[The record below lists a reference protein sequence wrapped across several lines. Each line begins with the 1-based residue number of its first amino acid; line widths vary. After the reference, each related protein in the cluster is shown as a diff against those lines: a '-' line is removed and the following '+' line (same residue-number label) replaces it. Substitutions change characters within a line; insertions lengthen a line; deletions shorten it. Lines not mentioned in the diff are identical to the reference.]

1 MSKEIFSKEPQEY
14 NELLAEALKKISEFE
29 QPEWSFYVKTSSAK
43 ERPPENDDFW
53 FKRAASIL
61 RQLYFK
67 GVIGVN
73 KLRTRYGAKKD
84 RGGRPSKFRKASGK
98 IIRVI
103 LQQAESAGFVEKV
116 DHLQFGRKLT
126 EKGRD
131 FLDSVKVPEK
141 KEREVVEVKKEKIEK
156 VVKEEK
162 EVVEKKVES
171 KKDKSEEKVVEVK
184 EKKVKKKLKEEK
196 SEEKVGEENKGEE
209 NGK

>member
-103 LQQAESAGFVEKV
+103 LQQAEVAGFVEKV

-126 EKGRD
+126 KKGRD
-131 FLDSVKVPEK
+131 FLDSVKVEVKEK
-141 KEREVVEVKKEKIEK
+141 KVVEKEEKKVEKKPVEKVEKKEKIEK
-156 VVKEEK
+156 VEK
-162 EVVEKKVES
+162 KPEKKVV
-171 KKDKSEEKVVEVK
+171 EEKVEKVEEVK
-184 EKKVKKKLKEEK
+184 Q
-196 SEEKVGEENKGEE
+196 ENKDGEQT
-209 NGK
+209 

>member
-156 VVKEEK
+156 VVKEEREVVEVK
-162 EVVEKKVES
+162 KEKIEKVVKEEREVVEKKVES
-171 KKDKSEEKVVEVK
+171 KKDKSEEKVE
-184 EKKVKKKLKEEK
+184 
-196 SEEKVGEENKGEE
+196 EENKGEE